1 MIIGLIGRMG
11 TGKTLSL
18 VRYAWL
24 YYKQGFKIYSN
35 ITLNFP
41 HVKIGLQD
49 LINYANTNTYLD
61 KSVVLLD
68 EAHISLLDSR
78 NSMSVR
84 NRVLTHL
91 IVLSRK
97 MGFILFYTTQMYHQ
111 VDKRLRSNTDVLI
124 KCSTKKYKNENY
136 THNLIMLM
144 MEFGMKI
151 KTDIFKSS
159 QYYNMYNTRELVK
172 IE

>member
-18 VRYAWL
+18 VRYAWF
-24 YYKQGFKIYSN
+24 YYKQGYKIYSN
-35 ITLNFP
+35 ISLNFP
-41 HVKIGLQD
+41 YTKIGLQD
-49 LINYANTNTYLD
+49 LINYANNNVYLN
-61 KSVVLLD
+61 KSIVILD
-68 EAHISLLDSR
+68 EAHISLMDSR

-97 MGFILFYTTQMYHQ
+97 MGFTLFYTTQMYHQ
-111 VDKRLRSNTDVLI
+111 VDKRLRSNTDILI
-124 KCSTKKYKNENY
+124 KCTTRKYNGHNY
-136 THNLIMLM
+136 THNLIIIIQEL
-144 MEFGMKI
+144 GVRT
-151 KTDIFKSS
+151 KTDIFLSEN
-159 QYYNMYNTRELVK
+159 YYNMYNTKELVK